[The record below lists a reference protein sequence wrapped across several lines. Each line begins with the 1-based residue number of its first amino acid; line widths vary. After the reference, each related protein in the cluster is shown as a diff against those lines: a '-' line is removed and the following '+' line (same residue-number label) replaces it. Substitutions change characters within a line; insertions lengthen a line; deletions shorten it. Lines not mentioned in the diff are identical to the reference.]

1 MFKHSMLLA
10 ASGLVLVSCSGGGG
24 GGGGSGSTGA
34 GYIGAPTASC
44 GGTACVPGASI
55 AFTNPEGIE
64 IMAADPSRA
73 ADIYTAFN
81 KSFIPQLNTFLA
93 KVYAA
98 MKAGGSQS
106 CSDVDIGGSG
116 TVNGYSFTIT
126 SGNKAIP
133 TGFTKAGTSFDYR
146 IYAAVG
152 ESPVAEIQVHCGDDS
167 TSNPLTVAAR
177 VNESGASYE
186 FIYEK
191 SGNKIRIMGAGILS
205 SGGRMIAWFKTDDG
219 DDFELAV
226 KSNVNNIT
234 DHYIAHGKKST
245 DNYNVQ
251 SVTDSSTV
259 CVKSSGT
266 TGNCSGLGINTP
278 PTLAV
283 STANDWSTV
292 NVGTFTIATP

>member
-1 MFKHSMLLA
+1 MFKNTMWLA
-10 ASGLVLVSCSGGGG
+10 ASSLLVVSCSGGGG
-24 GGGGSGSTGA
+24 GGGAVSTGA
-34 GYIGAPTASC
+34 GYFAAPSAAC
-44 GGTACVPGASI
+44 GGAACVPGSSL
-55 AFTNPEGIE
+55 AFTNPDGIE
-64 IMAADPSRA
+64 IMSADPSRA
-73 ADIYTAFN
+73 ADVYTAFN
-81 KSFIPQLNTFLA
+81 KYFIPQLNTFLA

-106 CSDVDIGGSG
+106 CSDVTIGGAG
-116 TVNGYSFTIT
+116 TVNGYSFTVT

-133 TGFTKAGTSFDYR
+133 TGFTKSGTNFDYR
-146 IYAAVG
+146 IYASVG
-152 ESPVAEIQVHCGDDS
+152 ESPVAEIQVHCGDET

-177 VNESGASYE
+177 VNESGTSYE

-205 SGGRMIAWFKTDDG
+205 NGGRMIAWFKTDDG

-226 KSNVNNIT
+226 KSNVNSIT

-259 CVKSSGT
+259 CVNSSGT
-266 TGNCSGLGINTP
+266 AGNCTGLGINTP

-283 STANDWSTV
+283 STSNDWTTV
-292 NVGTFTIATP
+292 NVGSFTIATP